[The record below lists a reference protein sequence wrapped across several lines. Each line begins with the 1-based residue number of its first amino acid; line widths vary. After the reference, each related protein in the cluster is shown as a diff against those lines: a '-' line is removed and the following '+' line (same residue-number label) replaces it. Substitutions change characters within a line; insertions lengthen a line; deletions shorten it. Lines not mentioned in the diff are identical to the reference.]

1 MAKRR
6 RVPPAEKKAQQRAD
20 LARASYIK
28 AEDRVGD
35 LRLQLARAEQKL
47 ARRTERLSA
56 AETALA
62 VLAAPPAQAAAP
74 PEQAAEEPAAMPA
87 NTTENGVTPTPRPRA
102 RRKVPTPD
110 ET

>member
-6 RVPPAEKKAQQRAD
+6 RVPPAEKKAQQRAN

-56 AETALA
+56 AEAALA
-62 VLAAPPAQAAAP
+62 ALAAPTAQAAP
-74 PEQAAEEPAAMPA
+74 PEQAAAEPAAMPA
-87 NTTENGVTPTPRPRA
+87 NTTENGVTPTPRSRA
-102 RRKVPTPD
+102 RRKVPAAD